1 MDRVTF
7 RSDAVRLPRL
17 EWPAGRENDMG
28 SNFMENMAPERV
40 LIVDDHSLVRD
51 GLRSILEQCYPDA
64 EILEAADFKEALDM
78 LEEVAEVDLV
88 LLDLNIPDA
97 SRLSALQQLRS
108 DFPSMPVVMVSGVY
122 DRNTVEQALEAGA
135 AGFIPKSMKRDGI
148 VDALRKVLDGEIYMP
163 SSLAEDPQAHEETM
177 IRERIDSLTPQ
188 QRVVLGLLVGGRVNK
203 QIAYDLGVSMT
214 TVKAHVSAVLQK
226 MHVYNR
232 TQAVILANRV
242 GFEG

>member
-1 MDRVTF
+1 MTDT
-7 RSDAVRLPRL
+7 P
-17 EWPAGRENDMG
+17 
-28 SNFMENMAPERV
+28 APERV

-51 GLRSILEQCYPDA
+51 GLRVILEHCFP
-64 EILEAADFKEALDM
+64 EAQVYEAGDFAEALE
-78 LEEVAEVDLV
+78 LLGEIHEVDLA

-97 SRLSALQQLRS
+97 SHLSALQQLRS

-122 DRNTVEQALEAGA
+122 DRATVEEALEAGA

-148 VDALRKVLDGEIYMP
+148 VDALEQILAGEIYMP
-163 SSLAEDPQAHEETM
+163 SELAESPQAEEDSA

-188 QRVVLGLLVGGRVNK
+188 QRVVLGLLVAGRVNK
-203 QIAYDLGVSMT
+203 QIAFDLGVSMT

-226 MHVYNR
+226 MNVFNR

-242 GFEG
+242 NFTS